1 MTGLIKQSLDAYVN
15 STRRIF
21 PQDRSQTVGAS
32 ESGPMRAQDLLAQE
46 RGRSGTWGQAR
57 P

>member
-1 MTGLIKQSLDAYVN
+1 MTGLIKQALDAYVD

-32 ESGPMRAQDLLAQE
+32 EV
-46 RGRSGTWGQAR
+46 GQCVR
-57 P
+57 KIYWLKNEGDPYMGQKQP